1 MIAGKPIAMIG
12 PKSRRAAW
20 RLGRATMSWTVTAP
34 RQPTRKKQRRDAT
47 VAQAAP

>member
-12 PKSRRAAW
+12 PKSRRAPP
-20 RLGRATMSWTVTAP
+20 RVGLATMSWTVTAP
-34 RQPTRKKQRRDAT
+34 RQPTRKKHKRETT